1 MASPQS
7 SDKIATRNA
16 ITMWDH
22 DPDGTSATIVSADAG
37 TTLRVVDMRDYEKF
51 GVAAMC
57 TVVSSGAITKLEII
71 ACDNSDGTGNVTV
84 IKDSGTISANAQ
96 GDWAFQE
103 CTAEEVRQE
112 SEEGGYTLR
121 YVGGRLTVSNSGT
134 EAAVMYIQTGAKRA
148 ADALT
153 AATTGA

>member
-22 DPDGTSATIVSADAG
+22 DPDTASASLVTSDGG
-37 TTLRVVDMRDYEKF
+37 TTTRMVDMRDYEKF
-51 GVAAMC
+51 GVAAMT
-57 TVVSSGAITKLEII
+57 TVVAGGAITKLEIV
-71 ACDNSDGTGNVTV
+71 ASDDSAGATNLTV

-103 CTAEEVRQE
+103 CTAEEIRQE

-121 YVGGRLTVSNSGT
+121 YVGARITVSNSGS
-134 EAAVMYIQTGAKRA
+134 ECAVMYIQAGAKRA